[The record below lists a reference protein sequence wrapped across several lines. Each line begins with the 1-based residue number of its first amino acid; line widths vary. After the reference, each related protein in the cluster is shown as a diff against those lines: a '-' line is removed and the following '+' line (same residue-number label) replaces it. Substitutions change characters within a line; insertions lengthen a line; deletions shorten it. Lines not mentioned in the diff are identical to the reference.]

1 MLRSVGRGTGPDTEA
16 PVRVAVST
24 ISRAARS
31 MASWSYAFSLIRIL
45 FVASVA
51 TCLYFF
57 ALCRRKRG
65 AVQKGDSA
73 PRSYRLPRTKGR
85 RWRRPPAA
93 SLLDDFGDNPGADGA
108 PALADREPKAL
119 VHGDRLDQLDRH

>member
-31 MASWSYAFSLIRIL
+31 MASWSYALSLIRIL

-51 TCLYFF
+51 ISNWCLSVGAKG
-57 ALCRRKRG
+57 ALSKRG
-65 AVQKGDSA
+65 TA
-73 PRSYRLPRTKGR
+73 PQGR
-85 RWRRPPAA
+85 IGYLQNEGPAA
-93 SLLDDFGDNPGADGA
+93 SADPLRSLLEDLGDDPGAHGA
-108 PALADREPKAL
+108 TALADREPEAL
-119 VHGDRLDQLDRH
+119 